1 MRILLVLFLGL
12 SALVDI
18 ASAQE
23 TPAPEEY
30 RIDRY
35 TKLAKPLGSIDLTF
49 PGPGGGYAFATL
61 NVQYV
66 DGYDDTTYRKLKF
79 LIDFTVSS
87 DGTFI
92 PPDTMRSTD
101 QYKEHV
107 IRLSDERFVRATLS
121 KSESKSE
128 YRELD
133 KDFAG
138 VLGYF
143 FFKRYISVFDFKR
156 NKLTLYQHY
165 ASINVRASD
174 TNAIQVPYKDDA
186 FITYCNC
193 PFPSVWLESEAP
205 PLKKGRVY
213 FGFGSPYSEVY
224 TTSLDEQTRKIVE
237 KETEVD
243 SLTGRKKLPGFSLAT
258 FRIGN
263 RNIAKQNPRRLVREL
278 PPLFKDLNVPVMGSM
293 GTDVLRTFSAMIFD
307 PSREQVTLVK

>member
-12 SALVDI
+12 IDSVTSVDTL
-18 ASAQE
+18 SAQE
-23 TPAPEEY
+23 AY
-30 RIDRY
+30 KIDHY
-35 TKLAKPLGSIDLTF
+35 TKLARPLGSIDLTF
-49 PGPGGGYAFATL
+49 PGPGGGYTFAEL
-61 NVQYV
+61 DVQYV
-66 DGYDDTTYRKLKF
+66 DGYDDTTYRKQKF

-107 IRLSDERFVRATLS
+107 IRLGNERFVRATLS

-128 YRELD
+128 FRQLD
-133 KDFAG
+133 STFAG

-156 NKLTLYQHY
+156 NKLTLYQHF
-165 ASINVRASD
+165 ASINVRDSD
-174 TNAIQVPYKDDA
+174 SNAIKVPYKDDA
-186 FITYCNC
+186 FITYCHC

-213 FGFGSPYSEVY
+213 FGFGAPYSEVY
-224 TTSLDEQTRKIVE
+224 TTSLDDKTRKIFE
-237 KETEVD
+237 KETTVD
-243 SLTGRKKLPGFSLAT
+243 SVTGKTITPGFSLAT
-258 FRIGN
+258 FRIGD
-263 RNIAKQNPRRLVREL
+263 RNIAKQNPKRLVRDL
-278 PPLFKDLNVPVMGSM
+278 PPLFKDLTVPVMGSI

-307 PSREQVTLVK
+307 PSREMVTFVK

>member
-1 MRILLVLFLGL
+1 MRNLLILLIGL
-12 SALVDI
+12 AI
-18 ASAQE
+18 ANIATAQE
-23 TPAPEEY
+23 QY
-30 RIDRY
+30 RIDHY
-35 TKLAKPLGSIDLTF
+35 TKLAKPLGSIDLSF
-49 PGPGGGYAFATL
+49 PGNGGGYTL
-61 NVQYV
+61 ANLDVQYV
-66 DGYDDTTYRKLKF
+66 DGYEDTTYQKLKF

-107 IRLSDERFVRATLS
+107 IRLSDQRFVRATLS
-121 KSESKSE
+121 KSESKIE

-133 KDFAG
+133 KSFAG
-138 VLGYF
+138 VLGYY
-143 FFKRYISVFDFKR
+143 FFKRYITVFDFKR
-156 NKLTLYQHY
+156 NKMTLYPLF
-165 ASINVRASD
+165 ASINIRESD

-186 FITYCNC
+186 FITYCHC

-224 TTSLDEQTRKIVE
+224 MPSLDDKTRKIFE
-237 KETEVD
+237 KETVTD
-243 SLTGRKKLPGFSLAT
+243 TLTGKKITPGFSLAT

-263 RNIAKQNPRRLVREL
+263 RNIAKQNPKRLVSEL
-278 PPLFKDLNVPVMGSM
+278 PPLFKDLTVPVMGSI

-307 PSREQVTLVK
+307 PSRETVTFVK

>member
-1 MRILLVLFLGL
+1 MRIVLVLLLGL
-12 SALVDI
+12 FAAFTCLST
-18 ASAQE
+18 ASAQ
-23 TPAPEEY
+23 EEY

-35 TKLAKPLGSIDLTF
+35 TKLAKPLGCIDITF

-61 NVQYV
+61 DVQHV
-66 DGYDDTTYRKLKF
+66 DGYDDTTYKKMKF

-121 KSESKSE
+121 KSESKIE

-156 NKLTLYQHY
+156 NKLTLYPLF
-165 ASINVRASD
+165 ASINVRSSD
-174 TNAIQVPYKDDA
+174 SNAIQVPYKDDA
-186 FITYCNC
+186 YITYCHC

-224 TTSLDEQTRKIVE
+224 TTALDDATQKIVE
-237 KETEVD
+237 RETVVD
-243 SLTGRKKLPGFSLAT
+243 SLTGRKTLPGFSLAT
-258 FRIGN
+258 FRIGD
-263 RNIAKQNPRRLVREL
+263 RNIAKQNPKRLVREL
-278 PPLFKDLNVPVMGSM
+278 PPLFKDLSVQVLGSM
-293 GTDVLRTFSAMIFD
+293 GTDVLRTFSAMVFD
-307 PSREQVTLVK
+307 PSREQVTFVR

>member
-1 MRILLVLFLGL
+1 MRILLVLIL
-12 SALVDI
+12 SLFSINV

-23 TPAPEEY
+23 QY
-30 RIDRY
+30 KIDHY

-49 PGPGGGYAFATL
+49 PGPGGGYAFAEL
-61 NVQYV
+61 DVQYV
-66 DGYDDTTYRKLKF
+66 DGFQDTTYKKMKF

-107 IRLSDERFVRATLS
+107 IRLGNERFVRATLS
-121 KSESKSE
+121 KSESKIE
-128 YRELD
+128 FRELD
-133 KDFAG
+133 STFAG

-156 NKLTLYQHY
+156 NKLTLYQHF
-165 ASINVRASD
+165 ASINIRDSD
-174 TNAIQVPYKDDA
+174 SNAIKVPYMDDA
-186 FITYCNC
+186 FINYCHC
-193 PFPSVWLESEAP
+193 PFPSVWLETEAP
-205 PLKKGRVY
+205 PLKKGRIY
-213 FGFGSPYSEVY
+213 FGFGAPYSEVY
-224 TTSLDEQTRKIVE
+224 MTSLDDKTRQLFE

-243 SLTGRKKLPGFSLAT
+243 STTGKKITPGFSLAT

-263 RNIAKQNPRRLVREL
+263 RNIAKQNPRRLVRDL
-278 PPLFKDLNVPVMGSM
+278 PPLFKDLSVPVMGSM

-307 PSREQVTLVK
+307 PSREMVTFVK

>member
-1 MRILLVLFLGL
+1 MRNLLVLFLGL
-12 SALVDI
+12 CASVVSIDI
-18 ASAQE
+18 ASAQ
-23 TPAPEEY
+23 EEY

-35 TKLAKPLGSIDLTF
+35 TKLAKPLGSIELTF
-49 PGPGGGYAFATL
+49 PGPGGGYAFANL
-61 NVQYV
+61 DVQYV
-66 DGYDDTTYRKLKF
+66 DGYDDTTYRKMKF

-121 KSESKSE
+121 KSESKIE
-128 YRELD
+128 YRDLD
-133 KDFAG
+133 STFAG

-156 NKLTLYQHY
+156 NKLTLYPHF
-165 ASINVRASD
+165 ASINIRPSD
-174 TNAIQVPYKDDA
+174 TNAIQVQYKDDA

-205 PLKKGRVY
+205 PLKKGRVF

-224 TTSLDEQTRKIVE
+224 TTALDEQTRKIVE

-243 SLTGRKKLPGFSLAT
+243 SLTGRK
-258 FRIGN
+258 
-263 RNIAKQNPRRLVREL
+263 NPKRLVREL
-278 PPLFKDLNVPVMGSM
+278 PPLFKDLSVQVMGSM